1 MVLTRGAYAGAVTEV
16 VAYTDGGPRFLT
28 VRPASFPALKEGG
41 SAGVAPVEV
50 EAGELE
56 AATSAPAG
64 TTWISDTPSTSA
76 RPDLGAAKA
85 VVAGGRALGDAASFT
100 ALGALADRLGGA
112 LGATRAAVDGGLAPN
127 ELQVGQ
133 TGRIVAPTLYIA
145 VGISGASQHVAGMKD
160 AGCIVAINTDADAP
174 IFQIADYGW
183 VADWKTAIPALEA
196 ELEKAG
202 VTGAGG
208 GK

>member
-1 MVLTRGAYAGAVTEV
+1 M
-16 VAYTDGGPRFLT
+16 
-28 VRPASFPALKEGG
+28 
-41 SAGVAPVEV
+41 
-50 EAGELE
+50 
-56 AATSAPAG
+56 
-64 TTWISDTPSTSA
+64 
-76 RPDLGAAKA
+76 
-85 VVAGGRALGDAASFT
+85 
-100 ALGALADRLGGA
+100 
-112 LGATRAAVDGGLAPN
+112 DGGLAPN

-133 TGRIVAPTLYIA
+133 TGRIVAPALYIA

-174 IFQIADYGW
+174 IFQVGRREGGRGRGWWVGGRPADLHPCPFQIADYGW

-202 VTGAGG
+202 VTGADG